1 MNRIAVIVIGSNS
14 TRSLCCDEA
23 PALSHPMRG
32 RVETRLLLHLN
43 KENPMLTDEAI
54 ALLAGGVSQL
64 YEQIQHEN
72 ARLVGLYATSAVR
85 DAQNAQALSA
95 TLESLCGQPLRAR
108 RPLIP
113 FTERR
118 AIGRAPA

>member
-14 TRSLCCDEA
+14 TRSLCCDET
-23 PALSHPMRG
+23 PALSHPLRG

-64 YEQIQHEN
+64 YEQIQHEFSVYKQQGKIILPPKMSREQ
-72 ARLVGLYATSAVR
+72 RLGEL
-85 DAQNAQALSA
+85 
-95 TLESLCGQPLRAR
+95 
-108 RPLIP
+108 
-113 FTERR
+113 
-118 AIGRAPA
+118 

>member
-14 TRSLCCDEA
+14 TRSLCCDET

-72 ARLVGLYATSAVR
+72 ARLVGLYATSAC
-85 DAQNAQALSA
+85 A
-95 TLESLCGQPLRAR
+95 
-108 RPLIP
+108 
-113 FTERR
+113 
-118 AIGRAPA
+118 

>member
-43 KENPMLTDEAI
+43 KENPMLTD
-54 ALLAGGVSQL
+54 
-64 YEQIQHEN
+64 
-72 ARLVGLYATSAVR
+72 
-85 DAQNAQALSA
+85 
-95 TLESLCGQPLRAR
+95 
-108 RPLIP
+108 
-113 FTERR
+113 
-118 AIGRAPA
+118 